1 MQRLLLMLVM
11 AALLRMTAPAPAV
24 NASSTSTPQGDAAPA
39 IEDERGLLALD
50 QTLRELANPFSVMY
64 VAADPADVDE
74 GTLAYLRRNRGAR
87 VVIVF
92 ATRGE
97 GGDSPF
103 VADRGNALGLRRTR
117 EALQL
122 SRALGADAL
131 FLNLAD
137 FGYSKSANEAL
148 RVWGRDNALARLVRA
163 IRSARPDCLLTG
175 GGPSASGQQQA
186 LARLAADAFEAA
198 ANAKMAPEAG
208 SEVWQARRLFRRAD
222 ELNATVT
229 VNLAETDVPRGRSY
243 AALGLIA
250 HHQLVS
256 YGGHKNSLT
265 PDRLPSYYALALSAP
280 DDQLKSPTDLLS
292 GLALPDKV
300 RVGVAPPRVGDSTV
314 LEAIG
319 QGDRLVAAL
328 SERLL
333 EKRAEGDAAAQRERY
348 GAEFFRVI
356 RYTQAL
362 ERALALSLR
371 LSLDVRVADA
381 VITPGEKL
389 AVRATLGNGS
399 GQALAAAF

>member
-1 MQRLLLMLVM
+1 MSQKAKPTLQLMQRFLLTLVV
-11 AALLRMTAPAPAV
+11 AALLHTPAPALTAD
-24 NASSTSTPQGDAAPA
+24 ASVRSSAQPDAT

-50 QTLRELANPFSVMY
+50 QTLRELANPFSVMF
-64 VAADPADVDE
+64 VAANPADVDE

-97 GGDSPF
+97 SGDSPF
-103 VADRGNALGLRRTR
+103 VSERGNALGLRRTR

-243 AALGLIA
+243 
-250 HHQLVS
+250 
-256 YGGHKNSLT
+256 
-265 PDRLPSYYALALSAP
+265 
-280 DDQLKSPTDLLS
+280 
-292 GLALPDKV
+292 
-300 RVGVAPPRVGDSTV
+300 
-314 LEAIG
+314 
-319 QGDRLVAAL
+319 
-328 SERLL
+328 
-333 EKRAEGDAAAQRERY
+333 
-348 GAEFFRVI
+348 
-356 RYTQAL
+356 
-362 ERALALSLR
+362 
-371 LSLDVRVADA
+371 
-381 VITPGEKL
+381 
-389 AVRATLGNGS
+389 
-399 GQALAAAF
+399 